1 MHVASPLI
9 EGFEQLRSQPAIG
22 GVVVGADVPIEIK
35 VHRLRF
41 DRHWQDL
48 VSESVLID
56 NAGVALRHGHDEFG
70 LRRDAAGGEIM
81 LASEPYVPLQAEA
94 RQLQVLEPAAVASR

>member
-1 MHVASPLI
+1 
-9 EGFEQLRSQPAIG
+9 
-22 GVVVGADVPIEIK
+22 VPIEIK

-56 NAGVALRHGHDEFG
+56 NAGVALRQVLSRCWWKNAKG
-70 LRRDAAGGEIM
+70 LRLLKFQAAATVSRHVLI
-81 LASEPYVPLQAEA
+81 AAA
-94 RQLQVLEPAAVASR
+94 RKVRCVWADVRWR